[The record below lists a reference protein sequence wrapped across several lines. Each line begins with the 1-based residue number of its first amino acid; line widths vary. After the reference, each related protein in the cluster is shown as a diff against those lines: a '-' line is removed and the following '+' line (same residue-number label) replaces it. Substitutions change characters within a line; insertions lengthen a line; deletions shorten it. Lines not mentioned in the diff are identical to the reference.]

1 MLSNIDRG
9 SMVHVLSAVA
19 RELGTSVVYKQNCK
33 VAVESY
39 KLPLDNTIHIFHYR
53 PGAVDDRLLASLVQD
68 VWDKFCSQRTL
79 MLTRQRHEAEA
90 MWMLQNQ
97 QWTERLKDLGE
108 HGVHFSLPSLSMH
121 ACAARVTLC
130 VCLTHIFP
138 DTVYTLK
145 GRYQQCYFPYFI
157 MYIYNL
163 TFLTPFLYIS
173 LLHSA
178 GFTHQK
184 FPNIHVPKLF
194 YS

>member
-1 MLSNIDRG
+1 
-9 SMVHVLSAVA
+9 MVHVLKAIA
-19 RELGTSVVYKQNCK
+19 RVLGASVVYKQNCK

-53 PGAVDDRLLASLVQD
+53 PGGVDDRLLASLVQD
-68 VWDKFCSQRTL
+68 IWDKFCSQRTL

-90 MWMLQNQ
+90 MWMLQHQ

-108 HGVHFSLPSLSMH
+108 PSVHSSLSMH

-145 GRYQQCYFPYFI
+145 GRYQRCCFAYFI
-157 MYIYNL
+157 MYMY
-163 TFLTPFLYIS
+163 
-173 LLHSA
+173 
-178 GFTHQK
+178 
-184 FPNIHVPKLF
+184 
-194 YS
+194 